1 MSLQQKILTLI
12 GGIPD
17 PATRVDIAT
26 TVNYLFQLYVGGHIN
41 EETARTELYNVCH
54 DVISI
59 TYPDLTEEE
68 VRKKANQ
75 LAEEF
80 MKVFRVENVHR
91 RMVSRFGSATRLPY

>member
-12 GGIPD
+12 SGIPD

-26 TVNYLFQLYVGGHIN
+26 TINYLFQLYVGGHIN
-41 EETARTELYNVCH
+41 EDQVRTELYNVCYS
-54 DVISI
+54 VIGA
-59 TYPDLTEEE
+59 TYPDLTEDE

-75 LAEEF
+75 LSDEF
-80 MKVFRVENVHR
+80 MRVFRIENVHR